1 MTVVVRYHGHM
12 SNAEAPVQPEKEA
25 RKAVADWFLEVSALL
40 AVFPWL
46 DQLVFH
52 PKGTFDWPLTWATT
66 IGALGLAFLGLSLLM
81 ESRRLRIPIRLA
93 SCVLLVLAFVIFFLR

>member
-1 MTVVVRYHGHM
+1 MNIVVRYHSLM
-12 SNAEAPVQPEKEA
+12 SNTEAPVQPEREV

-52 PKGTFDWPLTWATT
+52 PKGRFDWPLTWATT
-66 IGALGLAFLGLSLLM
+66 IGALGLAFLGLSLLV
-81 ESRRLRIPIRLA
+81 ESRRLRIPTRVA